1 MVWIVGDLF
10 VWVKIV
16 VGDVCRKV
24 EPGLANGRFVRIV
37 AGLSAGEEVSL
48 SPPLSESVAGTD
60 TKLVGAEKV
69 ETEE

>member
-1 MVWIVGDLF
+1 MAIEKCTR
-10 VWVKIV
+10 WVR
-16 VGDVCRKV
+16 RKV